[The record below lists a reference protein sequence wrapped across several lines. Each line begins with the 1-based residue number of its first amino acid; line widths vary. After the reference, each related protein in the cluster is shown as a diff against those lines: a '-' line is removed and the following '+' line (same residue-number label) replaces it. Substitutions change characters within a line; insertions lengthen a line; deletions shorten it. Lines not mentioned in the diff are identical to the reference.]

1 MEWIWERICSKDK
14 DGNELL
20 EWTLQDIEEM
30 YHNGFVNFEKYSKD
44 QWVEA
49 FHSSRQ
55 KKGSYQI
62 TKKDWL
68 KKTPFRYNGRVQT
81 PFDPM
86 TIKEGPWK
94 PEELKKLIKTKIYP
108 RTTVSEKIFED
119 MLENAKKLGK
129 FVDDHFVLT
138 KAFKIS
144 IKNFF
149 VNYPSPLYRRELLF
163 LEAKQKTRKKQTD
176 AMFKPTISKIE
187 SSFVI
192 ANKPAEKTLPGHL
205 NKLIAGKKK

>member
-94 PEELKKLIKTKIYP
+94 PEELKKLIKTKI
-108 RTTVSEKIFED
+108 
-119 MLENAKKLGK
+119 
-129 FVDDHFVLT
+129 
-138 KAFKIS
+138 
-144 IKNFF
+144 
-149 VNYPSPLYRRELLF
+149 
-163 LEAKQKTRKKQTD
+163 
-176 AMFKPTISKIE
+176 
-187 SSFVI
+187 
-192 ANKPAEKTLPGHL
+192 
-205 NKLIAGKKK
+205 